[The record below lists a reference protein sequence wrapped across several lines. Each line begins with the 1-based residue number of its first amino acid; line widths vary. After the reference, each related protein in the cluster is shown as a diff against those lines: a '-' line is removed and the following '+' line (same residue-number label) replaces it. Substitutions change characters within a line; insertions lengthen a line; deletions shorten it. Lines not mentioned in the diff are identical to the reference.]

1 MQLNWNFYVN
11 RICFHVSLKS
21 QTSMSSFRLSCERT
35 LRIIFLYEI
44 SQYPVNG
51 KLLCKIL
58 SKAAPCA
65 FDPNHSHYE
74 KFRIILRMIAM
85 MMESHFLVMLQV
97 KDCNVT
103 KKDLRHGHF
112 TIISNYICNCNRF
125 YHEQFII
132 TPSFVVLKTL
142 NI

>member
-1 MQLNWNFYVN
+1 MKL
-11 RICFHVSLKS
+11 L
-21 QTSMSSFRLSCERT
+21 CEQNLFSRRFEISNQYELISPLMWT
-35 LRIIFLYEI
+35 YSKNYFLYEI
-44 SQYPVNG
+44 SQYPVNDR
-51 KLLCKIL
+51 LLCKIL
-58 SKAAPCA
+58 SEAAPCA
-65 FDPNHSHYE
+65 VDPNHSHYE

-112 TIISNYICNCNRF
+112 AIISNYICNCNRF